1 MEFEKEEPTTFE
13 VVEKDDTLYTLYVH
27 TCLKNDKVY
36 VGITYKDAKSRWDDG
51 SGYKSNYELYSDIRL
66 YGWDEGFHHKIVRDN
81 LTWEKAKEAE
91 KFFIEMYEST
101 NPERGYN
108 HRKGGIGYGLHKPRE
123 NFGDKLRTLR
133 KNKGLT
139 QEELADELKITR
151 ATISNYEVNRRTPSL
166 SELKRIAEYYGVTL
180 EYFGTNSEDASFEIS
195 TRVIE
200 YFNAEDVSMED
211 KISLFNDILTAYTRF
226 ILQST

>member
-1 MEFEKEEPTTFE
+1 MGFEKNKADAPIESE
-13 VVEKDDTLYTLYVH
+13 DALYTLYVH

-36 VGITYKDAKSRWDDG
+36 VGITYKDAKNRWDDG
-51 SGYKSNYELYSDIRL
+51 SGYKSNFELYSDIKI

-91 KFFIEMYEST
+91 KFFIEIYDST
-101 NPERGYN
+101 NPEKGYN

-123 NFGDKLRTLR
+123 NFGHKLRMLR
-133 KNKGLT
+133 KNRGLT
-139 QEELADELKITR
+139 QEELAAELKVTR

-166 SELKRIAEYYGVTL
+166 TDLKIFADYYGVGL
-180 EYFGTNSEDASFEIS
+180 DYFGATIENADFEIS

-200 YFNAEDVSMED
+200 YFKSSEISIED
-211 KISLFNDILTAYTRF
+211 KIELFNDIVTAYTHF
-226 ILQST
+226 VLETI